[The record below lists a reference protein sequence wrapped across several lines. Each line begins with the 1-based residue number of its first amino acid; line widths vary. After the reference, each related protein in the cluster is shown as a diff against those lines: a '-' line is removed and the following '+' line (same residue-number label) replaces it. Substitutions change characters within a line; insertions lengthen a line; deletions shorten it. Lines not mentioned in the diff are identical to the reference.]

1 MAVDLPLKNSTAP
14 AFLTEAPMSS
24 GNNMHTCI
32 CVQADAKHQKLSL
45 NRRPSGL
52 TKADTVNRQLEQIK
66 TTRQFQQ
73 VRLKTVELTAS
84 FSQELR
90 SNANSQEDRKHAT
103 PMYLDV
109 VAIAKRTKDAL

>member
-1 MAVDLPLKNSTAP
+1 MTSTNKTSSQIPAENTQNSLNPNAA
-14 AFLTEAPMSS
+14 AFEPNQPSKVSS
-24 GNNMHTCI
+24 R
-32 CVQADAKHQKLSL
+32 LSL
-45 NRRPSGL
+45 GNAHSSQKVTSSSQAL
-52 TKADTVNRQLEQIK
+52 ATSKAPDIK
-66 TTRQFQQ
+66 CA
-73 VRLKTVELTAS
+73 KGMELTAS